1 MPQPTSNYVPPQN
14 IEAEES
20 VLGAMLV
27 AEPTL
32 TRVID
37 EVKLN
42 AADFY
47 LARHGAIFECIHDL
61 YAAAKP
67 VDELSVSEA
76 LTQRNKIDEAG
87 GKHYVSELAAKVPAA
102 GNAKHYAEIVQ
113 QNSLLRRLLGAGQE
127 IQGWVHERDGEP
139 RELSERAEKLLF
151 DVAHKEQASDFR
163 LLSEILHDEVDRLE
177 KLSTGELELT
187 GTPSGFRDIDSI
199 TGGFQPGNL
208 IIVAARPAMGKCV
221 GKSRLIYDS
230 RTGARRTV
238 GELHEAF
245 ERGEDVWVA
254 SLGSDLKMRSAKV
267 AAVAVNGKKRVY
279 RLTTRLGRQLQ
290 ATSNHPVMTNS
301 GWEELGKVGPGTRI
315 AVPRRLPGPSN
326 PTELPD
332 HEIVLLGALIA
343 DGALSGGT
351 PAFCFGKGSE
361 VLGEVEKAAD
371 AYGVRVGRPNHHNY
385 GTARITAGRGTGPN
399 PVTAMLKSHGL
410 MGLRSGEK
418 FVPDAIFGL
427 DDEQIARFL
436 GVMYACDGHVYCSD
450 RLAQIGYTTISE
462 RLAHDVQHLLLRLGI
477 VATIRTLKRPVYD
490 GTGKVARE
498 VRITSQAGLRRFCE
512 LIPVPGKEDRQ
523 ARILERLDAAPRMT
537 NTDTI
542 PPKIWE
548 DILLAKGERPW
559 ADISEVTGRSRN
571 HNWHV
576 GKRSPSR
583 GLLTELAE
591 ATRSPALEELADSD
605 IWWDEVAS
613 VEYVGEEETY
623 DLDVPGLRNFV
634 ADDIIVHNSAIVA
647 NIAENVAVKRGMPVA
662 FFSLEMSEVELA
674 QRFIACRARI
684 SGDKLRKGQV
694 AQKEWPKVVRA
705 CNELEEAPLWFD
717 DSSDLGLLDLRA
729 KARRLHAQ
737 TQDQGGLGLV
747 IVDYLQLMRADDLRA
762 NRVEQVGQM
771 SRGLKILA
779 RELEVPVLAIS
790 QLSRAPEQ
798 RHPAK
803 LMLSDL
809 RESGCITGDSL
820 VYLQREGV
828 RRPIRELADQSNFE
842 VLAMDPE
849 TWQLRPALA
858 KRVFSTGEK
867 QTFRLTTRLGRT
879 IRATANHK
887 FLTISGWRRLDE
899 LEVGDPIALP
909 GTLPDTTRQTMSE
922 DELALLGHLIGDGC
936 TLPRHA
942 IQYTS
947 NERKLATHVADL
959 SLRVFGQKVK
969 PRVRSER
976 RWYQAYLAAAG
987 RLARGRR
994 NPVAAWLDELGVFGL
1009 RSHEKRVP
1017 DAVFE
1022 QPRWAIATF
1031 LRHLWATDGSVWLG
1045 GAEGKAVNVYYATS
1059 SARLAADVQTL
1070 LLRLDINARVSRH
1083 EAPEKGR
1090 AQFHV
1095 AVSGGTEIVRF
1106 LETVGALGA
1115 RKGRHASAILEHFE
1129 GRTRNPNKNVIP
1141 REAWRALVV
1150 PAMRQAG
1157 ITGRGLQAAID
1168 TKYCG
1173 SALYRIGLSRE
1184 RAMRVASAVRCEEL
1198 VDLALGDA
1206 YWDPIVSIEA
1216 DGVEEVFD
1224 ITVEGLHNFVA
1235 DNVVVHNS
1243 IEQDADVVAF
1253 LYREDYYRDPEDEP
1267 DGLADVI
1274 IAKHRNG
1281 PIGAPKLVFLDRFPK
1296 FADYSGHEAPVQQP
1310 AGEGPPLEDAASVGP
1325 EF

>member
-1 MPQPTSNYVPPQN
+1 MPQPSATHVPPQN

-27 AEPTL
+27 AEPAL
-32 TRVID
+32 SRVID

-42 AADFY
+42 AEDFY
-47 LARHGAIFECIHDL
+47 LEKHAAIFRCAHDL
-61 YAAAKP
+61 YAASKP

-76 LTQRNKIDEAG
+76 LTQRNEIDAAG

-208 IIVAARPAMGKCV
+208 IIVAARPAMGKCINQN
-221 GKSRLIYDS
+221 SSIYNPLS
-230 RTGARRTV
+230 GVRRRV
-238 GELHEAF
+238 AELYEAHK
-245 ERGEDVWVA
+245 RGEDVWVA
-254 SLGSDLKMRSAKV
+254 SLAPDLTMKRAK
-267 AAVAVNGKKRVY
+267 AAAIEPNGRRPVY
-279 RLTTRLGRQLQ
+279 RMTTRLGRTLE
-290 ATSNHPVMTNS
+290 ATSNHPVLTS
-301 GWEELGKVGPGTRI
+301 LGWQEIGELAAGTRI
-315 AVPRRLPGPSN
+315 AVPRRLPIVERCVS
-326 PTELPD
+326 LPD
-332 HEIVLLGALIA
+332 HEIVMLGALIA
-343 DGALSGGT
+343 DGSLSGDT
-351 PAFCFGKGSE
+351 PCFCFGKGSK
-361 VLGEVEKAAD
+361 VLPEVEAA
-371 AYGVRVGRPNHHNY
+371 AHAFGVRIGRAGARAY
-385 GTARITAGRGTGPN
+385 GTATISAGLGAGPN
-399 PVTAMLKSHGL
+399 PVTAMLRGHGL
-410 MGLRSGEK
+410 MGLRSAEK

-427 DDEQIARFL
+427 GDEQIARFL

-450 RLAQIGYTTISE
+450 RLAQIGYSTISE

-498 VRITSQAGLRRFCE
+498 VRITSQAGMRRFCE
-512 LIPVPGKEDRQ
+512 LIQVPGKEEKQ
-523 ARILERLDAAPRMT
+523 AQVLERLDAAPRMT

-542 PPKIWE
+542 PPEIWE
-548 DILLAKGERPW
+548 DILLAKGDRPW
-559 ADISEVTGRSRN
+559 ADVSEVTGRPRT

-694 AQKEWPKVVRA
+694 AQKDWPKVVRA

-779 RELEVPVLAIS
+779 RELAVPVLAIS

-798 RHPAK
+798 RSPPK
-803 LMLSDL
+803 PMLSDL
-809 RESGCITGDSL
+809 RESGCLTGDSL
-820 VYLQREGV
+820 VHLPREGT
-828 RRPIRELADQSNFE
+828 RRPIRELAGQTNFE

-858 KRVFSTGEK
+858 TRAFSTGHK
-867 QTFRLTTRLGRT
+867 QAFRLTTRLGRT
-879 IRATANHK
+879 VRATGNHK
-887 FLTISGWRRLDE
+887 FLTINGWRRLDE
-899 LEVGDPIALP
+899 LSTGDPIAVP
-909 GTLPDTTRQTMSE
+909 GTLPETNGSAMAADGIPSLETKDADLCAQPSS
-922 DELALLGHLIGDGC
+922 LAVL
-936 TLPRHA
+936 
-942 IQYTS
+942 
-947 NERKLATHVADL
+947 ERPTKLADL
-959 SLRVFGQKVK
+959 
-969 PRVRSER
+969 
-976 RWYQAYLAAAG
+976 
-987 RLARGRR
+987 
-994 NPVAAWLDELGVFGL
+994 
-1009 RSHEKRVP
+1009 
-1017 DAVFE
+1017 
-1022 QPRWAIATF
+1022 
-1031 LRHLWATDGSVWLG
+1031 
-1045 GAEGKAVNVYYATS
+1045 
-1059 SARLAADVQTL
+1059 TL
-1070 LLRLDINARVSRH
+1070 EDI
-1083 EAPEKGR
+1083 
-1090 AQFHV
+1090 
-1095 AVSGGTEIVRF
+1095 
-1106 LETVGALGA
+1106 L
-1115 RKGRHASAILEHFE
+1115 
-1129 GRTRNPNKNVIP
+1129 
-1141 REAWRALVV
+1141 
-1150 PAMRQAG
+1150 
-1157 ITGRGLQAAID
+1157 
-1168 TKYCG
+1168 
-1173 SALYRIGLSRE
+1173 
-1184 RAMRVASAVRCEEL
+1184 
-1198 VDLALGDA
+1198 
-1206 YWDPIVSIEA
+1206 WDPIVSIEP

-1243 IEQDADVVAF
+1243 IEQDADLVAF

-1281 PIGAPKLVFLDRFPK
+1281 PIGSPKLVFLDRFPK
-1296 FADYSGHEAPVQQP
+1296 FADHSGHERPVEQP
-1310 AGEGPPLEDAASVGP
+1310 AGEGPPLEDAASAGP